1 MTTPTRLASVF
12 GAFAATLAVS
22 AALAPDPAH
31 AQRPAPTPD
40 APLTLAT
47 LDAFCDTTVFVD
59 RLGPSPAI
67 DVTEAILLEA
77 LAATDRKSACRW
89 RAGMLLGYFGSAKAP
104 AVLMNF
110 VRTGFRGPLG
120 NDEYMAVL
128 GALHGLGIYV
138 RSHPGAPETAV
149 ALEFLVDATAPTFWL
164 GGDITWSRPGATP
177 DASGYDAARSA
188 LIGLGLTGSATAW
201 NVLDAMSTD
210 HRIADELADRAR
222 FSLGL
227 WCEARASLD
236 PT

>member
-1 MTTPTRLASVF
+1 MLAV
-12 GAFAATLAVS
+12 GGAATF
-22 AALAPDPAH
+22 AH

-59 RLGPSPAI
+59 RLGSSPAI
-67 DVTEAILLEA
+67 DVSEAILLEA

-104 AVLMNF
+104 LVLMNF
-110 VRTGFRGPLG
+110 VRTGFRGPLD
-120 NDEYMAVL
+120 NDDYITIL
-128 GALHGLGIYV
+128 GALHGLAIYV
-138 RSHPGAPETAV
+138 RSHPGAPETAS
-149 ALEFLVDATAPTFWL
+149 ALSFLIDATTPEFWL
-164 GGDITWSRPGATP
+164 GSDIAWSRPGAMP

-188 LIGLGLTGSATAW
+188 LIGLGLTASPTAW
-201 NVLDAMSTD
+201 NVLAATSTD
-210 HRIADELADRAR
+210 HRIPDELADRAR

-236 PT
+236 PK